1 MLKTE
6 LSEVAVTTTVRPS
19 IFVNV
24 IVTVTVGATAV
35 SPSRAMTGA
44 GAMKTTSP
52 V

>member
-6 LSEVAVTTTVRPS
+6 LSDVEVTTTVRPS

-35 SPSRAMTGA
+35 SPSGAATVA
-44 GAMKTTSP
+44 GAMKTMSP
-52 V
+52 M

>member
-6 LSEVAVTTTVRPS
+6 LSDVEVTTTVRPS

-35 SPSRAMTGA
+35 SPSGAATGA
-44 GAMKTTSP
+44 GAMKTMSP
-52 V
+52 M